1 MKITI
6 SGGTGF
12 IGSALTNMLLAGGH
26 NVTVLTRSPDRA
38 RKQSSAIR
46 FLSWDDIDAAV
57 SGSDAIVNLVGESL
71 FGQRWS
77 DETKKRIISSRIDT
91 TTALV
96 NAMAKA
102 SPSERPQV
110 FVSAS
115 AVGFYGD
122 RKDQIVT
129 ENTPVGDDFLAE
141 VCAMWEAASQKAP
154 DGVRVV
160 NPRIGIVLHPEGGA
174 LEKMLTPFKL
184 FIGGPLG
191 DGKQYFPWIHRQDL
205 LRILVECIQN
215 DTLSGPINTATP
227 KVVTMSEFSDA
238 LGGVL
243 HRPTLFKVP
252 EFALS
257 ILLGEASQAITS
269 GQRIEPE
276 VLKKAGFKWDY
287 PDVKSALANLLN

>member
-12 IGSALTNMLLAGGH
+12 IGSALSDMLLAGGH
-26 NVTVLTRSPDRA
+26 DITVLTRNPGLA
-38 RKQSSAIR
+38 RKQSPAIR
-46 FLSWDDIDAAV
+46 FLSWDDIDTAV

-91 TTALV
+91 TSALV
-96 NAMAKA
+96 NAMAKVA
-102 SPSERPQV
+102 PSDRPQV

-129 ENTPVGDDFLAE
+129 EDTPVGDDFLAE

-154 DGVRVV
+154 AGVRVV
-160 NPRIGIVLHPEGGA
+160 NPRIGIVLHPDGGA

-205 LRILVECIQN
+205 LRILLECIQN
-215 DTLSGPINTATP
+215 DTLSGPVNTTSP

-238 LGGVL
+238 LGDVL

-287 PDVKSALANLLN
+287 PDIKSALANLLN